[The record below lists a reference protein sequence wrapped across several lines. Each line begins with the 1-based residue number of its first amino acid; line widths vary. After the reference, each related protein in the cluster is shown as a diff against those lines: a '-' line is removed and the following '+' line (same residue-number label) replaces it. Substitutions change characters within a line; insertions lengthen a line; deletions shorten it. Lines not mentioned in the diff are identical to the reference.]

1 MYYSELLDLK
11 ELKKI
16 FPWLLLQIIFTL
28 RIQPELKLSQ
38 LGCHEREAR
47 LRAFILSLDDS
58 KYSKKRNP
66 AQ

>member
-38 LGCHEREAR
+38 VGCHEREAR